1 MEDNTE
7 NYIQLGLLKKV
18 NMGDIVGEFMINI
31 ENYAKLQLMSN
42 DNNIPSYNEYY
53 KKILKIEPDNELGL
67 IIEEN
72 DAIDFILDYVSV
84 RLVELDN
91 LS

>member
-1 MEDNTE
+1 MDLY
-7 NYIQLGLLKKV
+7 YIQLGLLRKV
-18 NMGDIVGEFMINI
+18 DMGDIVGEFMINI

-42 DNNIPSYNEYY
+42 DNIPSYNEYY
-53 KKILKIEPDNELGL
+53 KKILKIEPNNELGL

-72 DAIDFILDYVSV
+72 DTIDLILDYISV
-84 RLVELDN
+84 RLVEIDN

>member
-1 MEDNTE
+1 MNDNTE

-18 NMGDIVGEFMINI
+18 SMGEIVGEFMINM
-31 ENYAKLQLMSN
+31 ENYAKLQLIS
-42 DNNIPSYNEYY
+42 DGKNIPSYNEYY
-53 KKILKIEPDNELGL
+53 KKILKIEPNNELGL

-72 DAIDFILDYVSV
+72 NTIDFILDYITV
-84 RLVELDN
+84 RLVALDN